1 MGRLVW
7 LGRYYLVVPLEL
19 RRRVEW
25 PGRLGGTVA
34 MRIGVAAG
42 LHAAATGN
50 ARATSRIANAMLV
63 WPRSGLQTTNVQSYS
78 VMRQR

>member
-19 RRRVEW
+19 RRVEW

-34 MRIGVAAG
+34 MRIGVDAR
-42 LHAAATGN
+42 LHAIATGN